1 VSIDERIE
9 ALATGQA
16 NLQVALSSLLS
27 SQAALQV
34 QFGRMENEPSS
45 GVAGSAQEKPE
56 TEVFGR

>member
-9 ALATGQA
+9 ALAAGQA

-34 QFGRMENEPSS
+34 QFGRMENELLEIRAILLRSPD
-45 GVAGSAQEKPE
+45 GGNGA
-56 TEVFGR
+56 